1 MSMTLQGQTGLRPS
15 AGLGVS
21 SFAVGAIG
29 TLSFVLLLGWATID
43 KSESTKPMLGAG
55 LVMVWIINLIG
66 IGLGIAGVVK
76 GSSNKTLS
84 ILGLVLNGGI
94 VVISAALIAIALRLP

>member
-1 MSMTLQGQTGLRPS
+1 MSMTLQGQTGLRPR
-15 AGLGVS
+15 AGLGTS

-43 KSESTKPMLGAG
+43 KSESTKMMLGTG
-55 LVMVWIINLIG
+55 MVMVWIINLIG
-66 IGLGIAGVVK
+66 IGLGIAGVVNR
-76 GSSNKTLS
+76 SSNKTLA

-94 VVISAALIAIALRLP
+94 MTLSMALIAIGIWML